1 LPKCTP
7 RCTSREQSQVGLVGF
22 RRDETDVAV
31 LVVDLMINQ
40 IMTRDMRL

>member
-1 LPKCTP
+1 
-7 RCTSREQSQVGLVGF
+7 VGF

-31 LVVDLMINQ
+31 LAVDFMMIMQ